1 MVSKSSFSY
10 SCLGKLDEFKKK
22 GRKEEKKK
30 KKMLNIVPRK
40 TGDTLF
46 IPAT

>member
-22 GRKEEKKK
+22 RKERRKEKEE
-30 KKMLNIVPRK
+30 N
-40 TGDTLF
+40 
-46 IPAT
+46 AEYSS